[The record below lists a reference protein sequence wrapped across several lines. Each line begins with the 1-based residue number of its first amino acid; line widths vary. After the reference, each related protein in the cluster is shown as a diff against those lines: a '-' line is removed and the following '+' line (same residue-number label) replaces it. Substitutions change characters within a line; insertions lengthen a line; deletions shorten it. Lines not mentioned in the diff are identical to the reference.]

1 MKYFERGKKEM
12 MQKFQRLGSAMF
24 VPVLFFAFSGTII
37 GLASLFTDPLIMG
50 NLATEGTVWMN
61 VWYIVEQGAWTI
73 FNQMPL
79 IFAMGI
85 PVTLSNK
92 ASGRAVM
99 ETLVIFL
106 TYNYFI
112 NAMLEVAPNFFGVDL
127 SQEVEGTSGLAYV
140 AGIKTLDTNI
150 LGAIM
155 VSAIA
160 VWLHNRYFDKSLP
173 EFLGIFEGSA
183 FVVILGFFVMIP
195 VAFLTAW
202 IWPGVQ
208 GLFDSLQSFMGTSG
222 NFGVWLYIFLEK
234 ILLPTGL
241 HHFIYGPFQYGDA
254 IISGG
259 TYASW
264 LGGLET
270 FRQSAEP
277 LIELF
282 PEGGFALQG
291 NSNIFGLPAAALAM
305 YVTAKDENK
314 KKVAGLLIPATLTA
328 VIAGITEPLEFTY
341 IFVSPFLFAVKAV
354 IDATMATTMYAFG
367 VTGAFGGGLLEF
379 LSLNWIPLF
388 NNHAG
393 TYVRQIVIGIIF
405 FFIYFFVF
413 RFLIEKFDINTP
425 GRGDQEVKLF
435 MKEDVKEK
443 QAGQSESP
451 SSEKT
456 DSNGKE
462 EFDINDKQA
471 LAKKYIEYLGGQEN
485 IENLSNCAT
494 RLRVQ
499 VNNPDNVAS
508 DDEFR
513 QLGATGV
520 VRNNKALQ
528 VIVGTSV
535 QSLRENI
542 SSILD

>member
-1 MKYFERGKKEM
+1 M

-37 GLASLFTDPLIMG
+37 GLNTLFTDPLIVG
-50 NLATEGTVWMN
+50 DLAAEGTLWSDI
-61 VWYIVEQGAWTI
+61 WYILDQGAWTI

-79 IFAMGI
+79 LFAMGI
-85 PVTLSNK
+85 PVTLANK
-92 ASGRAVM
+92 ARGRAVM
-99 ETLVIFL
+99 ETIVIFL

-112 NAMLEVAPNFFGVDL
+112 NAMLTVAPDFFGVDIT
-127 SQEVEGTSGLAYV
+127 QEVGGTSGLAMV
-140 AGIKTLDTNI
+140 SGIKTLDMNI
-150 LGAIM
+150 LGAII

-160 VWLHNRYFDKSLP
+160 VWLHNRYFDTELP
-173 EFLGIFEGSA
+173 EFLGIFQGSA

-202 IWPGVQ
+202 IWPGIQ
-208 GLFDSLQSFMGTSG
+208 GLFASLQNFMSTSG
-222 NFGVWLYIFLEK
+222 NLGVWVYIFLEK

-254 IISGG
+254 VISGG
-259 TYASW
+259 TYQSW
-264 LGGLET
+264 LAGLET
-270 FRQSAEP
+270 FSQSNAP

-305 YVTAKDENK
+305 YITAKDENK
-314 KKVAGLLIPATLTA
+314 RTVAGLLIPATLTA

-341 IFVSPFLFAVKAV
+341 IFVSPFLFAVKAM

-367 VTGAFGGGLLEF
+367 VTGTFGGGLLEF

-388 NNHAG
+388 NNHG
-393 TYVRQIVIGIIF
+393 NVFIRQIIIGIIF
-405 FFIYFFVF
+405 FFVYFFVF
-413 RFLIEKFDINTP
+413 KFLIEKFDIKTP
-425 GRGDQEVKLF
+425 GRGEQEVRLF
-435 MKEDVKEK
+435 MKEDFKEK
-443 QAGQSESP
+443 QQIQDGAP
-451 SSEKT
+451 SSEEPAT
-456 DSNGKE
+456 D
-462 EFDINDKQA
+462 DKKV
-471 LAKKYIEYLGGQEN
+471 LARQYLDFLGGEEN
-485 IENLSNCAT
+485 IDNLTNCAT

-499 VNNPDNVAS
+499 VKDPDKVAS
-508 DDEFR
+508 DAEFR
-513 QLGATGV
+513 QLGATEI

-535 QSLRENI
+535 QNLRENI
-542 SSILD
+542 DEVLE